1 MFKKILFL
9 ILITSCYMSYSQ
21 SKKLTL
27 SILPNSLAVCRL
39 DKDAKIPSW
48 VFKSSFYT
56 VSKNADELS
65 VVCDQSVVPGD
76 VKKTENWKAFK
87 VQGPLD
93 FSQIGIISSLSKP
106 LAENNIPIFA
116 ISTYD
121 TDYILVESK
130 YFTQAKSVLATIC
143 IVKE

>member
-1 MFKKILFL
+1 
-9 ILITSCYMSYSQ
+9 MSFSQ

-27 SILPNSLAVCRL
+27 VVLPNSLAVCRL
-39 DKDAKIPSW
+39 EKEAQIPAW
-48 VFKSSFYT
+48 VYKSSFYT
-56 VSKNADELS
+56 VSKTTEELS
-65 VVCDQSVVPGD
+65 VVCDQSVVPVA
-76 VKKTENWKAFK
+76 VKKQDNWKAFK

-116 ISTYD
+116 LSTYD

-130 YFTQAKSVLATIC
+130 YFDRAKEILKTTC
-143 IVKE
+143 TVKD

>member
-1 MFKKILFL
+1 
-9 ILITSCYMSYSQ
+9 MSHSEN
-21 SKKLTL
+21 KKLTL
-27 SILPNSLAVCRL
+27 SVLPNSLAVCRL
-39 DKDAKIPSW
+39 EKDAQIPSW
-48 VFKSSFYT
+48 VYKSSFYT
-56 VSKNADELS
+56 VSKTSEELS
-65 VVCDQSVVPGD
+65 VVCDQSVVPAD
-76 VKKTENWKAFK
+76 VKKQDNWRAFK

-130 YFTQAKSVLATIC
+130 YFDQAKEILKTIC
-143 IVKE
+143 TIKD